1 MGTSSSYK
9 GSSGKIPAA
18 MRDGLNDWAD
28 SQTGANHSAIP
39 ESVIAQAIR
48 IPVFS
53 RSSGSGGGGGAG
65 GGSGGSGTGGG
76 SGKGSKQSAPKRSAH
91 AYASTAGR
99 AAAIAQAF
107 RAGDREELA
116 RLGLNLDKL
125 SSMPSRPE
133 MVRAIVEAISEAQ
146 PGSDIPSEEQRQVAG
161 YLVEWM
167 LDTEVNQRVPD
178 AAEVAEHAIGLI
190 IAEIVLSEADEME
203 SREGLSRDEFID
215 EVHET
220 AQRVAAKADLKNA
233 GTSADAMTK
242 TIERGIRV
250 VRKIYPAKDPS

>member
-18 MRDGLNDWAD
+18 MRDGLNDWAE
-28 SQTGANHSAIP
+28 SQTAGNHTAIP
-39 ESVIAQAIR
+39 ESVVAQAIR

-53 RSSGSGGGGGAG
+53 RSSGSDGGSGG
-65 GGSGGSGTGGG
+65 GGSGASGTGGG
-76 SGKGSKQSAPKRSAH
+76 SRKGGKQSQPQRSAR

-107 RAGDREELA
+107 RDGDREELA
-116 RLGLNLDKL
+116 RHGLDLDKL
-125 SSMPSRPE
+125 SKMSSRAE

-161 YLVEWM
+161 YLVDWM
-167 LDTEVNQRVPD
+167 LDTELNQEMPD

-203 SREGLSRDEFID
+203 SREGISRDEFID
-215 EVHET
+215 QVHET
-220 AQRVAAKADLKNA
+220 SQRVAAKADLKNA
-233 GTSADAMTK
+233 GAGADAMTK
-242 TIERGIRV
+242 SIERGIRT
-250 VRKIYPAKDPS
+250 VRKIYSPKESS